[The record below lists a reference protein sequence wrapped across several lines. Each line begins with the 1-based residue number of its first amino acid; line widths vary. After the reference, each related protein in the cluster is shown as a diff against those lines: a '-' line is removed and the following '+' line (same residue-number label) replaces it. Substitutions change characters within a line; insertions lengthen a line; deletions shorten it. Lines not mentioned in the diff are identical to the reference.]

1 MSRVLVAADLHISD
15 RAVMGRPR
23 LPVYMDML
31 QQMWDIAS
39 REKVDAIV
47 FAGDVIDNK
56 NKPPMEVLL
65 SIHDALW
72 HAPVDVYW
80 LRGNH
85 ESPSKETPERSIIS
99 LFDRDALLCKV
110 HPIVTWSPGLTHIHK
125 EGDRPILFLPWYPPE
140 EYKKHAAFLTT
151 LAKGWKKEI
160 GKKPIL
166 ITHVGLKEGST
177 SPSNFHPPS
186 SVSVS
191 DLSPEDWAMVICGDY
206 HAHQFIAKNVF
217 YTGAPIQHNF
227 GDFNIKGVWIVD
239 SEKLEIK
246 AVPIMDLPKFVQ
258 WDMTEQKEKPSW
270 KGEDYVRIYT
280 HPKHVDRAREKYPTA
295 DVRIKVPEEQ
305 IALPDGSRISLDAS
319 ASHEVLLSRYLEYKG
334 VEEKEVESLKEIGL
348 EILEGL

>member
-15 RAVMGRPR
+15 RVVMGRPR

-31 QQMWDIAS
+31 QQMWGIAS

-85 ESPSKETPERSIIS
+85 ESPSKEDPDRSIIT
-99 LFDRDALLCKV
+99 LFSRDALLSKV
-110 HPIVTWSPGLTHIHK
+110 HSVVFSPWPALRHK
-125 EGDRPILFLPWYPPE
+125 EGDRPIMFLPWYPAE
-140 EYKKHAAFLTT
+140 EYKRHAAHYTK
-151 LAKGWKKEI
+151 LAQGWRKET

-186 SVSVS
+186 SVSVA
-191 DLSPEDWAMVICGDY
+191 DLSPEDWAVIICGDY
-206 HAHQFIAKNVF
+206 HAHQFVAKNVF
-217 YTGAPIQHNF
+217 YTGAPIPHNF

-246 AVPIMDLPKFVQ
+246 AVPLTGFPRFVQ
-258 WDMTEQKEKPSW
+258 WDMTEQPDKPTWKE
-270 KGEDYVRIYT
+270 EDYVRIYSR
-280 HPKHVDRAREKYPTA
+280 PGDVELVQAKYPEA
-295 DVRIKVPEEQ
+295 DVRVRVPEDQ
-305 IALPDGSRISLDAS
+305 VVLPTDSRMSLDES
-319 ASHEVLLSRYLEYKG
+319 ASHDVLLTRYLEYKG
-334 VEEKEVESLKEIGL
+334 VDEKDLKCLKEIGL

>member
-15 RAVMGRPR
+15 RVVMGRPR

-65 SIHDALW
+65 SIQDALW
-72 HAPVDVYW
+72 HAPVEVHW

-99 LFDRDALLCKV
+99 LFDRDSLLCKV

-125 EGDRPILFLPWYPPE
+125 EGERPILFLPWYPPE

-191 DLSPEDWAMVICGDY
+191 DLSPEDWAVIICGDY
-206 HAHQFIAKNVF
+206 HAHQFVAKNVF
-217 YTGAPIQHNF
+217 YTGAPIPHNF

-246 AVPIMDLPKFVQ
+246 AVPLVGLPTFVQ
-258 WDMTEQKEKPSW
+258 WNMVEQPDKPHW
-270 KGEDYVRIYT
+270 TDEDYVRIY
-280 HPKHVDRAREKYPTA
+280 ARPGDVEVIQARYPDA
-295 DVRIKVPEEQ
+295 DVRVRIPEDQ
-305 IALPDGSRISLDAS
+305 VVLPTDSRMSLDAS
-319 ASHEVLLSRYLEYKG
+319 GSRDVLLTRYLEYKG
-334 VEEKEVESLKEIGL
+334 VDEKESMSLKEIGL